1 MWPRFER
8 LCRHQANNA
17 LHQRPKTHHNR
28 SFLGSVATWHLPSF
42 DDPEVAT
49 AKLARKVVLDLNDPQ
64 LLLDIQ
70 SQDSAPKKQPEAA
83 ADALYGGG
91 IVKKTPALSRYNISN
106 DSAYDLLKENH
117 QNKVRGTLSNLAV
130 EHGMPALRLQ
140 YPYVGVYPPVPLHV
154 GSIDV
159 FV

>member
-1 MWPRFER
+1 MWAHLSTSP
-8 LCRHQANNA
+8 CRHQANSA
-17 LHQRPKTHHNR
+17 LHQRPKTHHNN
-28 SFLGSVATWHLPSF
+28 SFSGSVATWHVPSF

-70 SQDSAPKKQPEAA
+70 SQDYAPKKQPEN
-83 ADALYGGG
+83 ALYGGS
-91 IVKKTPALSRYNISN
+91 IVKKTATLSRYNISN

-117 QNKVRGTLSNLAV
+117 QNKVRGTLGNLAV

-140 YPYVGVYPPVPLHV
+140 YPYVGVLPAIPLNV
-154 GSIDV
+154 GSLNV
-159 FV
+159 SV